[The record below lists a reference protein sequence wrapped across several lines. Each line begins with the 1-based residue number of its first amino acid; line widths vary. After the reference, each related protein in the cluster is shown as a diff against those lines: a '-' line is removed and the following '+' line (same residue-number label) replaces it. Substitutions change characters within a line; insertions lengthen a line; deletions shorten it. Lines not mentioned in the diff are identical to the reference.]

1 MPTFFVVLIS
11 IYLAGNI
18 YIFRRGAQALV
29 AQPFG
34 VKVLLAVLFWCGA
47 LAFIGSFLARNTQLP
62 VVLAHTAHEIG
73 TGWLVFTLYMVLC
86 LIIFDLFRLFNFPCK
101 YGFYISL
108 FLTLSLLSY
117 GYYNY
122 QHPKTE
128 VFNIV
133 INKQTVHN
141 EQPLKVVSVSD
152 IHLGYGTDKEELKQ
166 YVEMINAQKPDLILI
181 GGDLIDNSVVP
192 LYAEKMM
199 EELTELKAP
208 LGIYMV
214 PGNHE
219 YISGIDESAR
229 FIKSTPIQLLI
240 DSVVTLP
247 NGIQLIGRDDRHN
260 PSRRSLQELM
270 ENIDKN
276 RPIILLDHQPYN
288 LTDAEAAGIDL
299 QFSGHTHHGQVW
311 PMSLVTD
318 YIYEQ
323 SHGYRQWG
331 DTHIYVSSGLSLW
344 GPPFRI
350 GTESEMVVFELSAG
364 STDISNTSSPL
375 L

>member
-1 MPTFFVVLIS
+1 MPTFFIILIFT
-11 IYLAGNI
+11 YLGGNA
-18 YIFRRGAQALV
+18 YIFYRGLQTLSGF
-29 AQPFG
+29 PYG
-34 VKVLLAVLFWCGA
+34 IKILLTILFWLAA
-47 LAFIGSFLARNTQLP
+47 LSFFGTMLSRNVKIPFYLS
-62 VVLAHTAHEIG
+62 HTMYEVG
-73 TGWLVFTLYMVLC
+73 TGWLIFTLYMVLF
-86 LIIFDLFRLFNFPCK
+86 LLFFDLLKLCSISFNQSFM
-101 YGFYISL
+101 
-108 FLTLSLLSY
+108 TSLLATFVLLRY

-122 QHPKTE
+122 RHPKINT
-128 VFNIV
+128 VNITLT
-133 INKQTVHN
+133 K
-141 EQPLKVVSVSD
+141 PLTDNRRPIKIVAVSD
-152 IHLGYGTDKEELKQ
+152 IHLGNGTGKTSLKQ
-166 YVEMINAQKPDLILI
+166 YVKMINGQNPDLILI
-181 GGDLIDNSVVP
+181 GGDLIDNSVIP
-192 LYAEKMM
+192 LYAENMM
-199 EELTELKAP
+199 EELSELKAP

-270 ENIDKN
+270 ENIDKS